1 MIRALVTIFWES
13 QLKTGTFRILTLQLI
28 STAEDLQMKA
38 KFNINNL
45 VRKNV
50 AGLKPYSSARDEFKQ
65 GDSKMVFLD
74 ANENPFE
81 TGVNRY
87 PDPQQR
93 ELKAQLSEIKGIP
106 TENILL
112 GNGSDE
118 VLDLIF
124 RAFCEPGKDNI
135 ITLPP
140 TYGMYQVLAE
150 INNIENREV
159 LLTDDFQP
167 NVSKIFNKVNDNTKL
182 IFLCSPNNPT
192 GNSFSEEKVL
202 EILNNFNGLVVIDEA
217 YIDFSEC
224 ESWIEKLKKYPNLVI
239 TQTLSK
245 AYGMAGIR
253 LGICCASTGIIQILN
268 KIKPPYNVNE
278 LTQKR
283 ALERVADGV
292 SIKKEIAD
300 ILIERNKLFKA
311 LLEVDFVEKV
321 YISDANFIL
330 IKVDNAKLRYDQL
343 LKMGIVVRN
352 RTTQPLC
359 ENTLRL
365 TVGTA
370 EENQQLMEAFQSLK

>member
-1 MIRALVTIFWES
+1 
-13 QLKTGTFRILTLQLI
+13 
-28 STAEDLQMKA
+28 MKA
-38 KFNINNL
+38 KFNINNI

-93 ELKAQLSEIKGIP
+93 ELKEQLGEIKGIP
-106 TENILL
+106 AEHILL

-150 INNIENREV
+150 INNIDNREV

-167 NVSKIFNKVNDNTKL
+167 NVPKIFSSVDNNTKL

-192 GNSFSEEKVL
+192 GNSFCEEKIL
-202 EILNNFNGLVVIDEA
+202 EILIKFNGLVVIDEA
-217 YIDFSEC
+217 YIDFSES
-224 ESWIEKLKKYPNLVI
+224 ESWIKKLEEYPNLVI

-253 LGICCASTGIIQILN
+253 LGICYASTEIIQILN

-283 ALERVADGV
+283 ALERVVDV
-292 SIKKEIAD
+292 ISVKKEIAD
-300 ILIERNKLFKA
+300 ILIERNKLLKA
-311 LLEVDFVEKV
+311 LLEVDFVEKI
-321 YISDANFIL
+321 YNSDANFIL

-343 LKMGIVVRN
+343 LKKGIVIRN

-370 EENQQLMEAFQSLK
+370 EENQQLMEAFRSLE